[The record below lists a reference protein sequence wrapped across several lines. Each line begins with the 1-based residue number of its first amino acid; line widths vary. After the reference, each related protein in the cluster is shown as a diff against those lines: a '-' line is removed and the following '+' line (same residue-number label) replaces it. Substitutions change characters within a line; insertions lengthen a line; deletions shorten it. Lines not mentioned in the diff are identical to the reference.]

1 MPPLIYILDD
11 DDAVRD
17 SLSMLLESHGFNVRS
32 YASVD
37 TFARNYI
44 PGSRACL
51 ILDHHLPGM
60 TGLDYLALVAKAGAD
75 LPVILITGGADP
87 VIRKRAGELSVVA
100 FFEKPVNEVPL
111 LAAIGDALSGGND

>member
-1 MPPLIYILDD
+1 MPPVIHILDD

-17 SLSMLLESHGFNVRS
+17 SLSLLLESHGFNVKS
-32 YASVD
+32 YPSAD
-37 TFARNYI
+37 AFARNYI
-44 PGSRACL
+44 PGGHACL

-60 TGLDYLALVAKAGAD
+60 TGLDYLASVVKSGAN

-87 VIRKRAGELSVVA
+87 VIRKRAQDLGVVA

-111 LAAIGDALSGGND
+111 LAAIGDALGAHSG